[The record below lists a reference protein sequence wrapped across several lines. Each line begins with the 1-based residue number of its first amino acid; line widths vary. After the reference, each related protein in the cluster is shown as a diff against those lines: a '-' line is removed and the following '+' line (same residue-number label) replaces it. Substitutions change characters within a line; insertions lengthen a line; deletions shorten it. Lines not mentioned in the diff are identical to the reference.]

1 MVSANDLRR
10 ALEAIPDREP
20 QHPAAVARAIDDSVR
35 YLASDAALASLS
47 ADTYWP
53 KWDSPWWH
61 MLLLHEL
68 GEARRI
74 PPRVASA
81 MVDGMNRLPIHIF
94 PIHPGDTPPGTDP
107 RRDSSCHCAL
117 GCLYQVLIAC
127 GIDVDVA
134 LPWFAPWF
142 ARYQMADG
150 GLNCDETAY
159 LVADECPSS
168 MVGTIAALEAMLT
181 GEPSAWSATRRG
193 FVDRAASFVL
203 ARRAM
208 LGSPT
213 RHNAEERDREPVWRQ
228 LAFPRFYLY
237 DVLRGASVV
246 VRWARVTGAAL
257 PLAAIA
263 PVIEHLL
270 AAFPDG
276 EVRIGRR
283 AYDGV
288 ATLARTAGGDW
299 VREPASRFALL
310 DATSAVGD
318 HSPPLSRAWAETRR
332 GLCELI
338 DAGRLG

>member
-1 MVSANDLRR
+1 M
-10 ALEAIPDREP
+10 
-20 QHPAAVARAIDDSVR
+20 ARAIDDSVR
-35 YLASDAALASLS
+35 YLASDAALASLH

-74 PPRVASA
+74 PAGVVAA

-117 GCLYQVLIAC
+117 GSLYQVLTAC
-127 GIDVDVA
+127 GIDVDAA
-134 LPWFAPWF
+134 LPWIAPWF
-142 ARYQMADG
+142 PRYQMADG

-159 LVADECPSS
+159 LARDECPSS
-168 MVGTIAALEAMLT
+168 MVGTVAALEAMLA
-181 GEPSAWSATRRG
+181 GEPGAWSAARRG
-193 FVDRAASFVL
+193 FVDRAAGLVL
-203 ARRAM
+203 TRRAM

-213 RHNAEERDREPVWRQ
+213 RHNAEERDREPAWRQ

-237 DVLRGASVV
+237 DVLRGASVL
-246 VRWARVTGAAL
+246 VRWAQVTGGVL

-263 PVIEHLL
+263 PVIEHLI

-276 EVRIGRR
+276 CVRIGRR
-283 AYDGV
+283 AYDGT
-288 ATLARTAGGDW
+288 ATWAPTPDGAL
-299 VREPASRFALL
+299 VRGPASRFALL
-310 DATSAVGD
+310 EVTSAIGD
-318 HSPPLSRAWAETRR
+318 DSPPLARQWAETRR
-332 GLCELI
+332 GLRALI
-338 DAGRLG
+338 DAGRLA